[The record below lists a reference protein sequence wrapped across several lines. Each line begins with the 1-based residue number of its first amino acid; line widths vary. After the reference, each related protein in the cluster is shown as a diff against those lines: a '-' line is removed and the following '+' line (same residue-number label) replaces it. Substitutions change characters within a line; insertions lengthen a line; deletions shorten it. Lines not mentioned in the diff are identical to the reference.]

1 MRKGR
6 AKAVRVYLRV
16 SSSGQALERQER
28 IIEEAKA
35 AGCYVA
41 GVYREKASGA
51 RADRPELRRLIE
63 DLQPGDLVM
72 AERIDRISRLP
83 LKQAESLVAE
93 IREKG
98 ARLAVPGVVDLEEV
112 LPGTSGVTRVVL
124 EAVQDMLLKVAL
136 QMARDDYEERRRRQ
150 REGIEQAVR
159 AGKYRGRKADVMT
172 HERIIA
178 FRTAGRSIR
187 ETASLCGCSESQVK
201 RIWAAF
207 QKAKR
212 S

>member
-1 MRKGR
+1 
-6 AKAVRVYLRV
+6 
-16 SSSGQALERQER
+16 
-28 IIEEAKA
+28 
-35 AGCYVA
+35 
-41 GVYREKASGA
+41 
-51 RADRPELRRLIE
+51 
-63 DLQPGDLVM
+63 
-72 AERIDRISRLP
+72 IDRISRLP